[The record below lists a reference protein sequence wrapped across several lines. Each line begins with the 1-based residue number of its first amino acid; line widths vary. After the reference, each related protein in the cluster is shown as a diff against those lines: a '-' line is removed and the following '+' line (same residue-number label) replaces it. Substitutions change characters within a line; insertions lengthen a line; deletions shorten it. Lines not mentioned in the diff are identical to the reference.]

1 MSFFFFFF
9 LKHWIEVKSIDR
21 DPRWYTRRVKE
32 AISQHFTLTKSTGTV
47 EWKFLK
53 RGCPRPKKT
62 TTGELHDNEPSR
74 EQLTSIEG
82 RNVSITAVEK
92 PTNHSGASSFIR
104 RPETSRPY
112 SLIRLAVFSR
122 NVAIHIISNT
132 S

>member
-1 MSFFFFFF
+1 MKKSVLFFFF

-62 TTGELHDNEPSR
+62 TTGELHDNGPSR
-74 EQLTSIEG
+74 EQLTLCFLFWKIFG
-82 RNVSITAVEK
+82 RKEILWMYIYV
-92 PTNHSGASSFIR
+92 
-104 RPETSRPY
+104 
-112 SLIRLAVFSR
+112 
-122 NVAIHIISNT
+122 
-132 S
+132 